1 MDREE
6 ENKERSE
13 NFQPTIPL
21 AREETVSDQSA
32 DNNPLEEER
41 WFFKGISG
49 KEAER
54 TILEPENKEG
64 SFLIRESRSNKGC
77 YALLV
82 KHWDPKLDVRVIH
95 YKIFS
100 SPSGYYINPRIKFIS
115 LQELVKYYHADAD
128 GLCQRL
134 ASPSLKKTQNISET
148 DGFEI
153 PRKFITLGSKLEV
166 GHLAEGKMKS
176 NNTFI
181 RVSVKV
187 QNVEL
192 TPDDSFLREVSI
204 RKALQHVCLVQLL
217 GVMTR
222 SQPMLIITEF
232 MSQGNLKSY
241 LRSDLGRQLELVL
254 LIDFAIQ
261 VVDGMIY
268 LEENCYVHR
277 DLRSANILLSDTLE
291 CKIGD
296 FSLTRKLKDHRY
308 ILLKGEKVA
317 VKWTAPEVFKEE
329 SHTTKSDVWSFGI
342 FLMELV
348 TFGQTPYPGLTFAQT
363 LDFLEN
369 GLRMQR
375 PVRCTEE
382 LFCVMSMCWE
392 ENPWSRPSFKQLRDL
407 LENL

>member
-115 LQELVKYYHADAD
+115 LQELVKYYH
-128 GLCQRL
+128 
-134 ASPSLKKTQNISET
+134 E
-148 DGFEI
+148 
-153 PRKFITLGSKLEV
+153 
-166 GHLAEGKMKS
+166 S